1 MVNLRLASPELSSKT
16 SRKVTAQI
24 TADGQIYILDG
35 ELNAG
40 ANSPLGGGT
49 AKIQGK
55 RIELEFNSTPL
66 LATDAKGLPIA
77 NTVSNKI
84 VLTRK

>member
-1 MVNLRLASPELSSKT
+1 MAGGNLLRQQCGQSPLVSPD
-16 SRKVTAQI
+16 I
-24 TADGQIYILDG
+24 ILNYG
-35 ELNAG
+35 LFELNAG
-40 ANSPLGGGT
+40 VNAPLGGGT